1 MNSKELLI
9 EEIKQLNIKFDEL
22 SKSNTDIIV
31 LINKEIMKR
40 DIEDYIN
47 RNSVCFRLT
56 KHSDYEIL
64 GNNLFEEII
73 IHDFGFQINSKANS
87 IYSAFDIELNNYG
100 VYSNNVKVGNEIKP
114 LGTDYWFMQKEIY
127 FLDNDEITNIINEYK
142 KIIYSLEK
150 DIKFLEE
157 NRNINNYSY
166 KYSLYNKTFAPEV
179 FFKDID
185 EIIDYIKN

>member
-1 MNSKELLI
+1 
-9 EEIKQLNIKFDEL
+9 
-22 SKSNTDIIV
+22 
-31 LINKEIMKR
+31 
-40 DIEDYIN
+40 
-47 RNSVCFRLT
+47 
-56 KHSDYEIL
+56 
-64 GNNLFEEII
+64 
-73 IHDFGFQINSKANS
+73 
-87 IYSAFDIELNNYG
+87 
-100 VYSNNVKVGNEIKP
+100 
-114 LGTDYWFMQKEIY
+114 MQKEIY

>member
-100 VYSNNVKVGNEIKP
+100 VYSNNVKVEMKLNH
-114 LGTDYWFMQKEIY
+114 
-127 FLDNDEITNIINEYK
+127 
-142 KIIYSLEK
+142 
-150 DIKFLEE
+150 
-157 NRNINNYSY
+157 
-166 KYSLYNKTFAPEV
+166 
-179 FFKDID
+179 
-185 EIIDYIKN
+185 